1 MSMTWLADV
10 EVETAWAHHAWPE
23 FGKTQLGPRA
33 LAVLPI
39 FGFAEHGLG
48 LPLDAEE
55 ILGSA
60 LLKAA
65 AKNAK
70 TSGSLRVLPP
80 LRFCATPYPSG
91 FFGVDPETLRDLI
104 LEIAD
109 GVKRA
114 GFAKLVLFVTSP
126 WNTDLVDSIS
136 RDVREMHGL
145 EAFYVTL
152 AGLGLNFHPAS
163 EDRAKAYAA
172 VVKISGQPGQPATRA
187 GEQRDV
193 GFRPGNFSW
202 PAPLPHGTPVTD
214 GFAALGEAA
223 ARLAR
228 ALKEIFQWPDQLAS
242 RARAGAGKIGFFS
255 GATATAETQGAQ
267 EQPSEAPANSDASF
281 ELNEDSRIYP
291 DGFRA
296 RYLPAL
302 TFDALE
308 KIPRKSAAWV
318 IIPTAAIEQ
327 HGPHLPVGTD
337 AHLGHA
343 WVTEMVARFPAG
355 APIYVAPPL
364 TFGKSSEHI
373 GFSGTIS
380 ISGNS
385 LRRVLLALAAQ
396 LKALGFRQIAI
407 LNSHGGNTPL
417 VLHTLREIQTT
428 LGLRAGLLGQP
439 YKPDLSAQE
448 TEMGFHAGEWET
460 SLMLAIASDVVRMD
474 RAVCEFPAQREEL
487 GVLKLDRGAANV
499 SWMTADISKSGV
511 MGDATAATREKGSR
525 WLQAG
530 ADALAKK
537 LADLEKS

>member
-1 MSMTWLADV
+1 MTWLADV
-10 EVETAWAHHAWPE
+10 DLETAWAHHTWPE

-39 FGFAEHGLG
+39 FGFADHGLG

-65 AKNAK
+65 VRSAKAAG
-70 TSGSLRVLPP
+70 TVRVLPP
-80 LRFCATPYPSG
+80 LRFCTAPYPSN
-91 FFGVDPETLRDLI
+91 FFGVDAESLRDLI

-114 GFAKLVLFVTSP
+114 GFAKLAFFVTSP
-126 WNTDLVDSIS
+126 WNGEIIDSIS
-136 RDVREMHGL
+136 RDVREVHGL
-145 EAFYVTL
+145 ESFYVTL
-152 AGLGLNFHPAS
+152 VGLGLDFHPTS
-163 EDRAKAYAA
+163 EERAKTQAA
-172 VVKISGQPGQPATRA
+172 VVRISGEPAHPPARA
-187 GEQRDV
+187 GEQRDET
-193 GFRPGNFSW
+193 FRPGHFAW
-202 PAPLPHGTPVTD
+202 PAPLPPGNAVVD
-214 GFAALGEAA
+214 GVAA
-223 ARLAR
+223 ATRAAQRLGQS
-228 ALKEIFQWPDQLAS
+228 LKEVFQWPDQLVS
-242 RARAGAGKIGFFS
+242 RARAGSGKIGFFP
-255 GATATAETQGAQ
+255 GASANSANKKSDSAVSAETDFGLA
-267 EQPSEAPANSDASF
+267 EDAR
-281 ELNEDSRIYP
+281 LYP

-302 TFDALE
+302 TLDALE
-308 KIPRKSAAWV
+308 KLPRKKEAWV

-343 WVTEMVARFPAG
+343 WVTETLLRFPVG
-355 APIYVAPPL
+355 APVYVAPPI
-364 TFGKSSEHI
+364 TFGKSNEHV
-373 GFSGTIS
+373 GFSGTLS

-385 LRRVLLALAAQ
+385 LRRLLLAIAAQ

-417 VLHTLREIQTT
+417 VLHTLREMQTT

-439 YKPDLSAQE
+439 YKPDLSALE

-460 SLMLAIASDVVRMD
+460 SLMLEIASDLVHMD
-474 RAVCEFPAQREEL
+474 RAICEFPAQREEL
-487 GVLKLDRGAANV
+487 GELRLDRGTANV
-499 SWMTADISKSGV
+499 SWMTADISKTGV
-511 MGDATAATREKGSR
+511 MGDPTIATAEKGKR
-525 WLQAG
+525 WLHAG

-537 LADLEKS
+537 LGELETS